1 MKKTKYI
8 VIALFFALL
17 LNNACTKLDEKLYS
31 SVNANE
37 WYSTENEC
45 LLAMGGAYAG
55 LRYRGTSLWG
65 WLGTEVVTTDE
76 AVIPVHTN
84 GSFLDNNGLWRDLLK
99 HNFSSNQDPMDA
111 SWEIC
116 FNTVANCNQIIYQ
129 IQNSPAQFAGK
140 EEMIAELRTLRAFT
154 LYKAIDLFGN
164 IPIVLDF
171 KNTDLPKQL
180 IRKEAFNIVEKEL
193 KESYPA
199 LKAVPS
205 QEYYGRCIRPVA
217 FAILA
222 KMYLNSE
229 KWTGTPRYDE
239 ANAMCDS
246 IIKGGNSS
254 YILEPA
260 YLDNFKIQNE
270 NSKEVIFAMPYDRV
284 IGDWGFQMHMYTLHW
299 AQLAKYDLAGTWC
312 WNGLCMTE
320 KMYDSFDSTDTR
332 REGWLVGPQFYDNG
346 DPIWGYEGGQLTF
359 TKKITNLDASPE
371 GEGVRCFKWEINRGL
386 TGWQTMDNDFSFFR
400 YADILLMKA
409 EALMRKSGGS
419 TSTDATVL
427 NLVNQVRKRAFGNDS
442 HNYSSLTLDELL
454 AERGRELAF
463 EELRRQDLIRFGK
476 FGNAW
481 EFKPASPAYKEL
493 LPIPNMALNAN
504 PNLQQNQGY
513 N

>member
-1 MKKTKYI
+1 MKQSKHI
-8 VIALFFALL
+8 VIALLL
-17 LNNACTKLDEKLYS
+17 VLFLNNSCTKLNEKLYS
-31 SVNANE
+31 SINANE

-65 WLGTEVVTTDE
+65 WLGLEVVPTDE

-84 GSFLDNNGLWRDLLK
+84 GSYLDNNGLWRDLLK
-99 HNFSSNQDPMDA
+99 HNFSSNQDPMSA

-129 IQNSPAQFAGK
+129 IENSPAQFEGKAG
-140 EEMIAELRTLRAFT
+140 MIAELRTLRAFT

-171 KNTDLPKQL
+171 KNTELPKQL
-180 IRKEAFNIVEKEL
+180 TRTEAFNIVEKEL
-193 KESYPA
+193 KESYPLLQA
-199 LKAVPS
+199 SPS
-205 QEYYGRCIRPVA
+205 KMYYGRCIRPVA

-222 KMYLNSE
+222 KMYLNAE
-229 KWTGTPRYDE
+229 KWTGTRRYDE
-239 ANAMCDS
+239 ATAMCDS
-246 IIKGGNSS
+246 IIKGGNGS
-254 YILEPA
+254 YMLEPV
-260 YLDNFKIQNE
+260 YSDNFKIANE
-270 NSKEVIFAMPYDRV
+270 NSREVIFAMPYDRV
-284 IGDWGFQMHMYTLHW
+284 IGDFGFQMHMYTLHW

-320 KMYDSFDSTDTR
+320 KMYDSFDSTDAR

-371 GEGVRCFKWEINRGL
+371 GEGVRCFKWEMNRGL

-409 EALMRKSGGS
+409 ESIMRKNG
-419 TSTDATVL
+419 TSNSSDANVL
-427 NLVNQVRKRAFGNDS
+427 NLVNQVRKRAYGDDS
-442 HNYSSLTLDELL
+442 HNYTSISLDQLL

-463 EELRRQDLIRFGK
+463 EEYRRQDLIRFGK
-476 FGNAW
+476 FGDPW
-481 EFKPASPAYKEL
+481 QFKPASPAYKEL
-493 LPIPNMALNAN
+493 FPIPNIALNAN
-504 PNLQQNQGY
+504 PNLKQNQGY